1 MAYQIEITPTALDA
15 LESINDLRT
24 RAAIIR
30 RIDLLA
36 EEPAKQ
42 GNALRAEL
50 TGFFSV
56 RAAGQR
62 YRVIFRIDEAHPK
75 VTVYLVGI
83 RKGGSRND
91 VYNLALRLVRRGL
104 M

>member
-1 MAYQIEITPTALDA
+1 
-15 LESINDLRT
+15 
-24 RAAIIR
+24 
-30 RIDLLA
+30 
-36 EEPAKQ
+36 
-42 GNALRAEL
+42 L

>member
-1 MAYQIEITPTALDA
+1 MCTENCTLGISLSEAAMAYQIEITPTALDA

-50 TGFFSV
+50 TRVFQRSSCGTTLQGNFS
-56 RAAGQR
+56 
-62 YRVIFRIDEAHPK
+62 H
-75 VTVYLVGI
+75 
-83 RKGGSRND
+83 
-91 VYNLALRLVRRGL
+91 
-104 M
+104 